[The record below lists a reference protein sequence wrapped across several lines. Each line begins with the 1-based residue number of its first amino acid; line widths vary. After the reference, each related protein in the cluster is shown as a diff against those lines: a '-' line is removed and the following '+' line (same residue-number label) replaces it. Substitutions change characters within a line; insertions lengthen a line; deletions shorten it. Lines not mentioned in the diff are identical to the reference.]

1 MLWDSTSGTR
11 IHGSFEAQGAVP
23 ASGRACPRPGES
35 ERRPGDS
42 GRRTCFSVQPER
54 RECAAKGWEVG

>member
-23 ASGRACPRPGES
+23 ASGRACPRPGECSSPLSTNDPRQS
-35 ERRPGDS
+35 EFTYSRCRYRSRRG
-42 GRRTCFSVQPER
+42 
-54 RECAAKGWEVG
+54 